1 MSNAGD
7 WESQRVKVWSG
18 SGNSDEGLADGSSI
32 LTESSSWQCLGQ
44 LLWPHCCSCKTKKSQ
59 NDTDQVQ
66 IMQIIRWFPLHNAL
80 HQSEQKAQKYTC
92 KKRHLALVSVM
103 IFGSCHLTYCQ
114 LNQLVSNSEAEMLPK
129 KLRSTLAL
137 QIARSAFCT
146 GNQCMICLHWN
157 GKDLMQCVFSSDTF
171 WRIQAVWAG
180 QRSGTWRSERVSW
193 VQDSHHRLGP
203 QNFLV
208 YTHCEV
214 VTIHS
219 IPIQWLH

>member
-1 MSNAGD
+1 MRRN
-7 WESQRVKVWSG
+7 V
-18 SGNSDEGLADGSSI
+18 
-32 LTESSSWQCLGQ
+32 
-44 LLWPHCCSCKTKKSQ
+44 
-59 NDTDQVQ
+59 
-66 IMQIIRWFPLHNAL
+66 
-80 HQSEQKAQKYTC
+80 QKYFIQ
-92 KKRHLALVSVM
+92 KRSSKQNSQQKLDKAPLLS
-103 IFGSCHLTYCQ
+103 ISNDIWILSSDTFCQ
-114 LNQLVSNSEAEMLPK
+114 LNQLFSNSEAAMLSK

-214 VTIHS
+214 VTMHS